1 MDFWKPFFD
10 IMIITEI
17 SGQDT
22 DVSVKN
28 PNLVWVSISR
38 AILLEHDIWGEYVF
52 SIYKKG
58 MNVSEKLLF
67 LKEIKNTTYPLT
79 QR

>member
-28 PNLVWVSISR
+28 PNLVWGSISR

-52 SIYKKG
+52 SIYKNG

-67 LKEIKNTTYPLT
+67 
-79 QR
+79 